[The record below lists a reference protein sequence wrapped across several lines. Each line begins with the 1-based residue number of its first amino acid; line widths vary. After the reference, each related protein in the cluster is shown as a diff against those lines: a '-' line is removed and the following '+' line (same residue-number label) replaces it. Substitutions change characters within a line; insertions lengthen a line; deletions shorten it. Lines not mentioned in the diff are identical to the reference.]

1 MKKLVPKNPST
12 TLEATPNWVQ
22 RLLNRAPIR
31 LKISLGYALALGI
44 ATLGTCAGHTIG
56 DIYSK
61 KALQRLDHEQEEERL
76 LSRFKIAVQGTR
88 NHQLELIV
96 IPMNSKDF
104 EQQRAD
110 LLDRNNQ
117 VRDSLLQL
125 QSLSGNYYN
134 PNSDES
140 VALNQFIQTYRK
152 TIETYS
158 QQIQLILKPNR
169 TTNLGAEEISAIK
182 QGLLEFSKSNK
193 SRTFEAISDKLTQL
207 VEMSYQGQDRAEV
220 ELKQAELWRIHLTS
234 ASLLL
239 SLSLAIALAFYTSRT
254 ISRPLE
260 AVTKVAQQATKESNF
275 HLQAPITTDD
285 EVAVLATSLNSLIHS
300 VAEHTKQLELA
311 NANLE
316 KRVEERTEELSQ
328 KNSLLKQAH
337 DELEIALKNLQQA
350 QVQLIQAEKMS
361 SLGQMVAGIAHEINN
376 PVSFIYSN
384 IEYANNYAQD
394 LLGLVELYQ
403 QQYPH
408 PTAVIQAETEA
419 IDLSFLREDLP
430 KLLGSMKAGA
440 DRIRQIILSLRNF
453 SRLDESELKP
463 ANINEG
469 IDSTLLIL
477 NNCFAKIELIKQYGD
492 LPLVQCYPALLNQ
505 VLMNILNNAVDA
517 LELKE
522 ANPTIWIGTEIV
534 DDDCVKVRIRDN
546 GPGISEEIKGKL
558 FDPFFTTKDVGK
570 GTGLGLT
577 ICYQIVEK
585 HKGKI
590 EISSELGQGT
600 EVAIALPV
608 KSSL

>member
-1 MKKLVPKNPST
+1 
-12 TLEATPNWVQ
+12 
-22 RLLNRAPIR
+22 
-31 LKISLGYALALGI
+31 
-44 ATLGTCAGHTIG
+44 
-56 DIYSK
+56 
-61 KALQRLDHEQEEERL
+61 
-76 LSRFKIAVQGTR
+76 
-88 NHQLELIV
+88 
-96 IPMNSKDF
+96 
-104 EQQRAD
+104 
-110 LLDRNNQ
+110 
-117 VRDSLLQL
+117 
-125 QSLSGNYYN
+125 
-134 PNSDES
+134 
-140 VALNQFIQTYRK
+140 
-152 TIETYS
+152 
-158 QQIQLILKPNR
+158 
-169 TTNLGAEEISAIK
+169 
-182 QGLLEFSKSNK
+182 
-193 SRTFEAISDKLTQL
+193 
-207 VEMSYQGQDRAEV
+207 
-220 ELKQAELWRIHLTS
+220 
-234 ASLLL
+234 
-239 SLSLAIALAFYTSRT
+239 
-254 ISRPLE
+254 
-260 AVTKVAQQATKESNF
+260 
-275 HLQAPITTDD
+275 
-285 EVAVLATSLNSLIHS
+285 
-300 VAEHTKQLELA
+300 
-311 NANLE
+311 
-316 KRVEERTEELSQ
+316 
-328 KNSLLKQAH
+328 
-337 DELEIALKNLQQA
+337 
-350 QVQLIQAEKMS
+350 EKMS